1 MDKKLIKKIIH
12 WGLLVLIIVFI
23 VTGFGIVRYKI
34 IETLTFGLLTKPVS
48 YQIHSYLVIPLVI
61 FLYLHVY
68 LTWKRKKKKTD

>member
-1 MDKKLIKKIIH
+1 MDKRLLRKIIH